1 VNNNRTTGKKGE
13 DIAVDYLK
21 KKGIKIIARNVRT
34 PFGEIDIV
42 GKRNG
47 KLLFIEVKTRR
58 DETFGVPVEAITKK
72 KLLHIVRSA
81 TYYMQGNDKDFGIG
95 AVSIVM
101 DGVHY
106 KIEYIENIL

>member
-1 VNNNRTTGKKGE
+1 MNNNRTTGKKGE

-42 GKRNG
+42 GKRDG
-47 KLLFIEVKTRR
+47 KLLFIEVKTRK
-58 DETFGVPVEAITKK
+58 DETFGTPVEAITKK

-81 TYYMQGNDKDFGIG
+81 TYYMHGNDKDFGIG
-95 AVSIVM
+95 AVSILM
-101 DGVHY
+101 DGAHY

>member
-42 GKRNG
+42 GKRDG
-47 KLLFIEVKTRR
+47 KLFFIEVKTRKN
-58 DETFGVPVEAITKK
+58 EAFGTPVEAITKK
-72 KLLHIVRSA
+72 KLLHMVRSA
-81 TYYMQGNDKDFGIG
+81 TYYMQGNDKNFGMG
-95 AVSIVM
+95 AVSILM
-101 DGVHY
+101 DGSHY